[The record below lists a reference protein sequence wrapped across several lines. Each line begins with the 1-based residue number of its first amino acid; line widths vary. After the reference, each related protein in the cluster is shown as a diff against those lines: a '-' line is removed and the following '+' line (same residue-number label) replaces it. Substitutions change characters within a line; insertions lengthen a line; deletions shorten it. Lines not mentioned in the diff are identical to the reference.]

1 MKKMARTYYGTKNK
15 LSPIEYIHSQGLIA
29 VIDGDRNLIVKTVTA
44 EQVERTI
51 KELELIYK
59 DVAQD
64 KDGDIVFYSEL

>member
-1 MKKMARTYYGTKNK
+1 MARTYYGTKNK

-29 VIDGDRNLIVKTVTA
+29 VISGDRNVIVKSVKPD
-44 EQVERTI
+44 QVEETI
-51 KELELIYK
+51 KELKLTYD